1 MDRPRAP
8 RHVVLRPCVH
18 PFVHALVPRVVRAG
32 LCLSLVAGVAAP
44 VAARAQDRYRE
55 PPDAIR
61 RILDAEP
68 LPIASMSPDRTQ
80 LVLLRRPGLPSI
92 EKVAAPDVKLAG
104 LRFDP
109 RTNGPTRTFDFTG
122 IQLQPVGGGA
132 ARTIAMTLPPQ
143 ATLGNI
149 RWSPRGDRIAFTVT
163 TATGITLWV
172 ANTATATARQVSP
185 RRLNAV
191 LGTPCEWLASEP
203 ALVCTFVPAG
213 RGAAP
218 VAATTPEGPIVQET
232 AGGREERA
240 ATYQDLLRSP
250 YDEKLFEYYATS
262 ELARVTL
269 DGRLTPI
276 GRPAIY
282 AGVTPSPDGRFL
294 LQNVVTRPFSYQ
306 VPYAYFPTRTEVV
319 TLGGSVARV
328 LTARPLVERVPW
340 GGDAAVPGPRGA
352 RWRADAPATL
362 VWMEALDKGDP
373 DVAAAKRDRILAL
386 DAPFTGEGRTLLET
400 TDRAGAI
407 WWGSANLA
415 VVREQRAKTR
425 RAKTWIIDP
434 SNPSAAPRL
443 LWDRSSEDRYTDPGN
458 FVTTL
463 DARGQSVLLTT
474 ADGKSAYL
482 VGQGASAEGDRPFL
496 DRLDLASGT
505 STRLFQSAAPYYEQ
519 PIGVLDPGATRLVT
533 MRESQAEPPNYFV
546 RDLAGSAQPRQLTRF
561 ADPAPQFA
569 GVKSQLIT
577 YTRPDGVQLSATMY
591 LPPGYEP
598 ARDGKLPFFF
608 WAYPLEFRTREAA
621 SQVVGSPHRFVRPTG
636 PSHLFLLLSGYG
648 ILDNPT
654 MPILGEN
661 GAEPNDTYVEQ
672 LTASAK
678 AAVDKVV
685 DLGVADRSRIAV
697 GGHSYGGFMTANLLA
712 HTNLFRAGVAR
723 SGAYNRTLTP
733 FGFQGEERTYWDAE
747 EIYNRMSPFNYA
759 DSVSSPILLIH
770 GMADDNTGTYP
781 VQSER
786 FYAALKGNGKTARY
800 VQLPAEAHG
809 YRARESIGHTLWE
822 TVTWLDRFVKGEATV
837 VP

>member
-1 MDRPRAP
+1 MVRLRAP
-8 RHVVLRPCVH
+8 LRV
-18 PFVHALVPRVVRAG
+18 
-32 LCLSLVAGVAAP
+32 SLIATLILAP
-44 VAARAQDRYRE
+44 AVQAQDKYRD
-55 PPDAIR
+55 PPDQIR

-68 LPIASMSPDRTQ
+68 LPIASMSPDKTQ
-80 LVLLRRPGLPSI
+80 LVMLRRPGLPSI
-92 EKVAAPDVKLAG
+92 EKVAAPDVKLGG

-122 IQLQPVGGGA
+122 IQLQAVSGGP
-132 ARTIAMTLPPQ
+132 ARTVAMTLPPQ

-149 RWSPRGDRIAFTVT
+149 RWAPSGDRIAFTVT
-163 TATGITLWV
+163 TSNGITLWV
-172 ANTATATARQVSP
+172 ANTANATARQVST

-191 LGTPCEWLASEP
+191 LGTPCEWLSSEP
-203 ALVCTFVPAG
+203 ALVCTLVPAA

-218 VAATTPEGPIVQET
+218 VAATTPEGPIIQET

-240 ATYQDLLRSP
+240 ATYQDLLKSP
-250 YDEKLFEYYATS
+250 HDEKVFEYYGTS
-262 ELARVTL
+262 ELAKVTL
-269 DGRLTPI
+269 DGRVTPI
-276 GRPAIY
+276 GRPAMY

-294 LQNVVTRPFSYQ
+294 LRNVLSKPFSYQ
-306 VPYAYFPTRTEVV
+306 VPFFYFPTRTEVV
-319 TLGGSVARV
+319 ALNGTVAKV
-328 LTARPLVERVPW
+328 LTSRPLVERVPW
-340 GGDAAVPGPRGA
+340 GGDAAVPGPRNA
-352 RWRADAPATL
+352 RWRSDVPATL
-362 VWMEALDKGDP
+362 VWMEALDGGDP
-373 DVAAAKRDRILAL
+373 EAAAAKRDRILTL

-400 TDRAGAI
+400 TDRAGGI
-407 WWGSANLA
+407 WWANANLA

-443 LWDRSSEDRYTDPGN
+443 LWDRSSEDRYGDPGN
-458 FVTTL
+458 LVTQL
-463 DARGQSVLLTT
+463 DSRGQPVLLTT
-474 ADGKSAYL
+474 PDGKSAYL
-482 VGQGASAEGDRPFL
+482 MGQGASAEGDRPFL
-496 DRLDLASGT
+496 DRLDLATGRT
-505 STRLFQSAAPYYEQ
+505 TRVFQSAAPYYEQ
-519 PIGVLDPGATRLVT
+519 PIGVLDANGARLVT
-533 MRESQAEPPNYFV
+533 MRESQSEPPNYFV
-546 RDLAGSAQPRQLTRF
+546 RDLAGAGQPRQLTRF

-569 GVKSQLIT
+569 GVKSQLVT
-577 YTRPDGVQLSATMY
+577 YTRPDGVKLSATMY

-685 DLGVADRSRIAV
+685 DMGVADRTRIAV

-747 EIYNRMSPFNYA
+747 EIYNKMSPFNYA

-822 TVTWLDRFVKGEATV
+822 TVTWLDRFVKGNPTV